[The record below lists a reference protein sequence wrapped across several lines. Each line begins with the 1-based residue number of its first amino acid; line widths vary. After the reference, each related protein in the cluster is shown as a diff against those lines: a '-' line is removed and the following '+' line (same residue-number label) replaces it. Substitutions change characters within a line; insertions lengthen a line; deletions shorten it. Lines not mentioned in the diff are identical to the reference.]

1 METLADI
8 SMFETLEQPTT
19 NEVTVFNYTQA
30 ELVQKGL
37 QGLKIIV
44 QHTPSLSSLWLNVN
58 IYVTQSGKN
67 YDLKQAVLKIRKDQ
81 QKNYDNFVLTI
92 KQTVDS
98 ENKRIAAL
106 PADKRDEKY
115 IADWEKISKEALDYI
130 KNTHISL

>member
-44 QHTPSLSSLWLNVN
+44 QHAPSLSSLWLNVN

-92 KQTVDS
+92 KQTVAS
-98 ENKRIAAL
+98 ENKRIASL
-106 PADKRDEKY
+106 PADKRDETY

>member
-44 QHTPSLSSLWLNVN
+44 QHAPSLSSLWLNVN

-92 KQTVDS
+92 KQTVAS

-115 IADWEKISKEALDYI
+115 ITDWEKISKEALDYI